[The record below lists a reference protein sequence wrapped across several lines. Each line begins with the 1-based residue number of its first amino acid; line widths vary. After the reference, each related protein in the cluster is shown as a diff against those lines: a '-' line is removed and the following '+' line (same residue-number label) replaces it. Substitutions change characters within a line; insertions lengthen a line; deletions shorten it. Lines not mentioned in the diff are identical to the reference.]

1 MAELPHHLFM
11 LNKFGQTPLDV
22 AIVETIAAVELKSKR
37 LRLENS
43 KPIQI
48 QEPGQDQQEKPA
60 VIAEDEVENAK
71 EKARMLI
78 LRMQKYSPDCSI
90 KFVQKPHRL
99 DLMFEKS
106 FAMAVKR
113 GKNDILELFPANSV
127 KTVYCSVHQLKDYK
141 AYKADKERYVEL
153 LTTPLHLACQNS
165 NIEAVRQ
172 LV

>member
-60 VIAEDEVENAK
+60 VIAKDEV
-71 EKARMLI
+71 
-78 LRMQKYSPDCSI
+78 
-90 KFVQKPHRL
+90 
-99 DLMFEKS
+99 
-106 FAMAVKR
+106 
-113 GKNDILELFPANSV
+113 
-127 KTVYCSVHQLKDYK
+127 
-141 AYKADKERYVEL
+141 
-153 LTTPLHLACQNS
+153 
-165 NIEAVRQ
+165 
-172 LV
+172 